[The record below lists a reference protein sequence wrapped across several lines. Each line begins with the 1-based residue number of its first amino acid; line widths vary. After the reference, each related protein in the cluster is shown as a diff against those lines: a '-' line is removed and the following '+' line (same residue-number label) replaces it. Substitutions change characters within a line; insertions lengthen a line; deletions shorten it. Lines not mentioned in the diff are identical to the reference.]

1 MVPSAG
7 RGAAWLARLTGGQ
20 KVAGSNP
27 AGPTMRGAAGERSPA
42 SSAVWTVP
50 NLISLARI
58 ASIPVFWWLIVR
70 PRTTTAGLV
79 LYVVV
84 AGTDWIDGAIA
95 RRTGQVSALGQVL
108 DPVADR
114 LAIGA
119 VLVALVIR
127 GVLPLWIALSILLRD
142 VAVLI
147 VGALLLAGR
156 KTRLDVRFL
165 GKAATFMLM
174 GAIPGIAW
182 GNLGLPFGEVTLAA
196 GWIAFVVGIIEY
208 YITAVVYLADIR
220 VAIARS

>member
-1 MVPSAG
+1 MSE
-7 RGAAWLARLTGGQ
+7 
-20 KVAGSNP
+20 
-27 AGPTMRGAAGERSPA
+27 AAGERSPA
-42 SSAVWTVP
+42 WSAVWTLP

-58 ASIPVFWWLIVR
+58 AAIPVFWWLIVR
-70 PRTTTAGLV
+70 ERTTTEGLV

-84 AGTDWIDGAIA
+84 AATDWIDGAIA
-95 RRTGQVSALGQVL
+95 RRTGQVSVVGKVL

-114 LAIGA
+114 LAIAA

-127 GVLPLWIALSILLRD
+127 GILPLWIALSILVRD
-142 VAVLI
+142 VIVLI

-182 GNLGLPFGEVTLAA
+182 GNLDLPLGELTLAL

-220 VAIARS
+220 GALARS